1 MSVVLTR
8 LDCMQHVF
16 GVLASAGGPKFLF
29 FYKKSSLLTSCHLV
43 SLRCCSDSY
52 IEALFMEK
60 GAQFPPK

>member
-29 FYKKSSLLTSCHLV
+29 FIKKVAYLLAAT
-43 SLRCCSDSY
+43 
-52 IEALFMEK
+52 
-60 GAQFPPK
+60 

>member
-29 FYKKSSLLTSCHLV
+29 FFIKKVAYLLAAT
-43 SLRCCSDSY
+43 
-52 IEALFMEK
+52 
-60 GAQFPPK
+60 

>member
-29 FYKKSSLLTSCHLV
+29 FL
-43 SLRCCSDSY
+43 
-52 IEALFMEK
+52 
-60 GAQFPPK
+60 